1 MWTLL
6 RTALTFYQF
15 VYIYFYKKKER
26 ERVMGVGWMGGTV
39 ISYSEPHQKQ
49 RSCRG

>member
-6 RTALTFYQF
+6 RTALIFYQF
-15 VYIYFYKKKER
+15 VYIYFYEKKRAGKGD
-26 ERVMGVGWMGGTV
+26 GVGWMGGTV
-39 ISYSEPHQKQ
+39 ISYNEPHQKQ